1 MGTIEFKRITFISLI
16 FTAFI
21 LLGCNK
27 QPPVPDDK
35 KEFIG
40 VWQSPSGFQIEI
52 MPEGYANI
60 YQPMDSLHP
69 EFDVLGIK
77 KANAVYNFGFGLEF
91 TGDSI
96 ISIKKLYHTGRQ
108 YTIDVNPYFDAD
120 TMKMVMNGVVLRKY
134 NEDHFMA
141 EM

>member
-1 MGTIEFKRITFISLI
+1 MGTIEFKRISII
-16 FTAFI
+16 FLMIIAFA
-21 LLGCNK
+21 LSGCNK
-27 QPPVPDDK
+27 QPPVPEDK
-35 KEFIG
+35 EEFIG

-77 KANAVYNFGFGLEF
+77 KANAVYNFGFELEF
-91 TGDSI
+91 SGDSI
-96 ISIKKLYHTGRQ
+96 ISIKKLYHSGRQ
-108 YTIDVNPYFDAD
+108 YKIDVNPYFDAD